1 MARFTLTAALA
12 LALASALPAHAQVA
26 PKAEP
31 FRMPRTDQPPP
42 DSARPAPDAQGFLEG
57 FLMDLFERAQ
67 PHLEELTQDMTGLL
81 DEYRPMLED
90 LSRLMDDIGNY
101 ELPPERLANGDIL
114 IRRKPGA
121 PPPPPVENLMPR
133 SPGAPGALPPGHPS
147 LQDPLNP
154 PPLLPQIE
162 L

>member
-1 MARFTLTAALA
+1 MSRFTLATALA
-12 LALASALPAHAQVA
+12 LALALALSALPAAAQQA
-26 PKAEP
+26 PETP
-31 FRMPRTDQPPP
+31 FQMPRAD
-42 DSARPAPDAQGFLEG
+42 DPAPGAPSDEAPAGSVLEG
-57 FLMDLFERAQ
+57 FLMELFDRAQ
-67 PHLEELTQDMTGLL
+67 PHLEGLAEDMGGLME
-81 DEYRPMLED
+81 EYRPMLDD
-90 LSRLMDDIGNY
+90 LGRLMDDIGNY

-133 SPGAPGALPPGHPS
+133 SPGALPPGHPPLS
-147 LQDPLNP
+147 DPPSP